1 MAGDFFYELTPRKMG
16 RSSVRDLSLKGV
28 SILLMRPLFQM
39 LSVIT
44 FPQLALNWR
53 ASEIASE
60 IPFNNVNNGS
70 TFQE

>member
-28 SILLMRPLFQM
+28 SILLTRPLCQM

-44 FPQLALNWR
+44 FPLALNWR